1 LERFEKFDFFLLLVA
16 ALLMDG
22 RGTARWSLKRV
33 GSQKVEALACDEHIF
48 MMELSTMTKQPC

>member
-1 LERFEKFDFFLLLVA
+1 
-16 ALLMDG
+16 MDG

-48 MMELSTMTKQPC
+48 MMELSTMTCMVI